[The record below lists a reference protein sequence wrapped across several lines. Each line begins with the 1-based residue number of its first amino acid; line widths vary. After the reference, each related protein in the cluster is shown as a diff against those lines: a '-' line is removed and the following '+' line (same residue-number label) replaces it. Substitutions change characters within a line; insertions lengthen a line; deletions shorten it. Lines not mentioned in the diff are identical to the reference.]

1 MSRFPLSQP
10 PQSPQSHFAN
20 YLESALNRSS
30 PSPPPLP
37 PASYTRHVQ
46 TRRRRSRTAY
56 LSAILFRQAGIICA
70 TSVTF
75 PPSSKKSFP
84 SPFPFIGHSQI
95 ITVSAQSSPGKK
107 LGRDGKL
114 LLENTF
120 IHPFAQGAKI
130 PFFDSIRSSKMFL
143 LPRGGR
149 GEER

>member
-1 MSRFPLSQP
+1 MAYVTISVIAATLVSLVAFRQLLGKCAQPILSPL
-10 PQSPQSHFAN
+10 
-20 YLESALNRSS
+20 
-30 PSPPPLP
+30 PPLP

-84 SPFPFIGHSQI
+84 SPFPFIGHGQI

-114 LLENTF
+114 LFENTF
-120 IHPFAQGAKI
+120 IHPFA
-130 PFFDSIRSSKMFL
+130 
-143 LPRGGR
+143 
-149 GEER
+149 